1 MLATPDHD
9 NSFFQYNSNDL
20 PLRKNNNDKGCQN
33 LFSTLYIA
41 LALIIITIIGGFIYD
56 LLFQLL
62 MMDLV
67 SEILSRNAKNEPWG
81 FILITSRMAK
91 NYNKIIVSREGGL
104 NSQMIP

>member
-20 PLRKNNNDKGCQN
+20 PLSKNNNDKGCQN

-67 SEILSRNAKNEPWG
+67 S
-81 FILITSRMAK
+81 
-91 NYNKIIVSREGGL
+91 
-104 NSQMIP
+104 